1 MELYKRMTSGLITD
15 FSPIKTD
22 EKKHFQRKTV
32 NVQFHTQKQFHNLSF
47 KSHSKIK
54 ILQTY
59 KDKRHLQ
66 IFTES
71 SKKESEPTGK

>member
-32 NVQFHTQKQFHNLSF
+32 NVQFHTQIIYPSRVTAK
-47 KSHSKIK
+47 
-54 ILQTY
+54 
-59 KDKRHLQ
+59 
-66 IFTES
+66 
-71 SKKESEPTGK
+71 